1 MLIHL
6 FFLSFF
12 QGTVAGVP
20 GVNGQLVLKPVVQER
35 RAVNENAKAT
45 AENVLVQMKR
55 LAIVIHRSVP
65 VSQY

>member
-1 MLIHL
+1 M
-6 FFLSFF
+6 
-12 QGTVAGVP
+12 AGVP

-55 LAIVIHRSVP
+55 LAIVIHRNVP